1 MASNR
6 PYWYTIVAKKR
17 DSTVRT
23 VKCLPPREMLIK
35 EIESAGSGHGE
46 FFGFPLRTDGL
57 YLQQD
62 PEEYASFVEFMAK
75 KVPPA
80 DLTLDIG
87 TAGGGQTKFLRD
99 YFSAEKTIVVDIG
112 QHPDFQ
118 QWNRIKKLVN
128 SEIILEIIDDSH
140 SARVRQKL
148 LPFRGQVDVAFVDGD
163 HSYRGLR
170 KDIFLTKELLKP
182 GGLMILHDTLVV
194 RDLRFVF
201 EEMLD
206 SSEFDLYRN
215 FSNRFGIS
223 VWKFKGLKRQ
233 PIWLNRAWGV
243 GRL

>member
-1 MASNR
+1 M
-6 PYWYTIVAKKR
+6 
-17 DSTVRT
+17 RT
-23 VKCLPPREMLIK
+23 VKSLPPRAELIS
-35 EIESAGSGHGE
+35 EIESAGSGHSE

-99 YFSAEKTIVVDIG
+99 YFSADKTIIVDIG

-118 QWNRIKKLVN
+118 QWDRIKKQVN

-140 SARVRQKL
+140 SARVRQRL
-148 LPFRGQVDVAFVDGD
+148 LPFKGQVDVAFVDGD
-163 HSYRGLR
+163 HSYLGLR

-194 RDLRFVF
+194 HDLRLVF
-201 EEMLD
+201 EEMLK
-206 SSEFDLYRN
+206 SKEFDLYRN
-215 FSNRFGIS
+215 FVNRFGIS
-223 VWKFKGLKRQ
+223 VWKFKKLKRQ
-233 PIWLNRAWGV
+233 PNWFNRALGL